1 MPSILESSDDPFE
14 IVDDPSS
21 VSLFINVAAVRER
34 QASILR
40 DRLASLLAQGRT
52 RIAVGV
58 EPVSD
63 LCSAALAAIVEA
75 SRACS
80 LAAGGSLAL
89 FGPSKDLRRLFRVTG
104 LDDVVIV
111 RRDRREA
118 LRALDPSHRRLF
130 SFRRAA

>member
-80 LAAGGSLAL
+80 LAGGSLAL